1 MGAGKNI
8 RLAGDARRRQ
18 LEGLAQRRAAAASA
32 PSTTGGPS
40 DNPMVVGEQTAVAP
54 NTILRQEM
62 YAARPG
68 IQSPLQTQGP
78 QFSEGI
84 TTDPTFLGRISDGSP
99 DYEQIKQRLR
109 GLTQLRNT
117 GARF

>member
-1 MGAGKNI
+1 MGAGQNI

-18 LEGLAQRRAAAASA
+18 LEGLAQRRAAASAAS
-32 PSTTGGPS
+32 STTGGPS
-40 DNPMVVGEQTAVAP
+40 DNPMVAGEQGAVSP
-54 NTILRQEM
+54 NVVLRQEM

-68 IQSPLQTQGP
+68 LQSPLQTQGI

-84 TTDPTFLGRISDGSP
+84 VTNPTFLGSASDGSP
-99 DYEQIKQRLR
+99 DYEQMKERLR

-117 GARF
+117 GSRF